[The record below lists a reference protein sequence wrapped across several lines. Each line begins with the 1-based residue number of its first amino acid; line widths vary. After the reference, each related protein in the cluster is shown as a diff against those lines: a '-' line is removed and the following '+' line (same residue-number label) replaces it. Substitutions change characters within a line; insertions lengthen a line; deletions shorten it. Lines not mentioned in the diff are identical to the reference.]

1 MRCRAAAT
9 VVDGREEV
17 PLDRRGGP
25 KEQVRCVQNVALS
38 VEVQLDSQQP
48 H

>member
-1 MRCRAAAT
+1 MSCRAATT
-9 VVDGREEV
+9 VVDGGKRYRSIGEE
-17 PLDRRGGP
+17 DRKSRYGEY
-25 KEQVRCVQNVALS
+25 KNVALS